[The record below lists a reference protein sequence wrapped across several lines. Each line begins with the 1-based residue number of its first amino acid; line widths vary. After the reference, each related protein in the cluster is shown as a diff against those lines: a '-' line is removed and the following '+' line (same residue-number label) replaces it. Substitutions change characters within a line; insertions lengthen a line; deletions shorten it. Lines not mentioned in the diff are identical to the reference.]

1 MQYLGVKI
9 GHLIKASWRPYL
21 ISILKKE
28 DIVGDRWKNEDELC
42 KEYNMYTVS
51 QETAGL
57 FFYKTERNLFR
68 LEHRIW
74 RRKSGIVRND
84 ETEKQMSH

>member
-57 FFYKTERNLFR
+57 FFFIKLKEIYSDWSIEF
-68 LEHRIW
+68 
-74 RRKSGIVRND
+74 GG
-84 ETEKQMSH
+84 EKVE